1 VDGAIYKPGYSA
13 DISIGSEPTSVTLVI
28 VSKDSAASIKIGSVN
43 VTTGDSVTLNLDATT
58 TQVSFTIESA
68 DGLAEKTYTIKF
80 NRDPIPEP

>member
-1 VDGAIYKPGYSA
+1 
-13 DISIGSEPTSVTLVI
+13 
-28 VSKDSAASIKIGSVN
+28 